1 MVAKDVTA
9 VKVAEQKV
17 KDTKRQLIS
26 GNDKLVEAKTKG
38 GQKLVDVLGND
49 AGESKSSLHLLEWH
63 NLREK
68 LNM

>member
-26 GNDKLVEAKTKG
+26 VNDKLVEAKTKG
-38 GQKLVDVLGND
+38 GQKLVDVLGKD